1 VVLRGF
7 NVKELLPVNVYQKIK
22 ELISEGRSAALV
34 TSFDQENGSPLKEK
48 MLVTGENRVLFNS
61 IKHIASKEIITVS
74 LDHIARGHSGLSKI
88 NPAEGAAQEIF
99 THVFLA
105 QPRLIILGGGHIG
118 AALCRMAAELD
129 YQVIL
134 IDDRP
139 SFASRE
145 KHPKADRLICDHF
158 DLALD
163 RVNPSLT
170 DYLVI
175 VTRGHRHDRL
185 CLEKALRTEAAYIG
199 MIGSRTRVKAQLQD
213 LAAAGYP
220 EKALARVFSPI
231 GLNIGAVTEAEI
243 ALSIL
248 AEITMVRRSDNHGE
262 IIQSEVI
269 NTLCRL
275 EQERL
280 KAVLVT
286 IIEVKGSAPR
296 KAGSQ
301 MVVLPDGSLIG
312 TIGGGC
318 TEADARRQALLCLD
332 RGLPGR
338 VRFNLNADS
347 AAEEG
352 MACGGVIYISLELL
366 PVIE

>member
-1 VVLRGF
+1 M
-7 NVKELLPVNVYQKIK
+7 KVYRKIK
-22 ELISEGRSAALV
+22 ELISSGCSSGLV
-34 TSFDQENGSPLKEK
+34 ATFDQKNGSPLKEK
-48 MLVTGENRVLFNS
+48 MLVTGDNLVLYNT
-61 IKHIASKEIITVS
+61 INQAESKEIMAVA
-74 LDHIARGHSGLSKI
+74 LDHIVRGHSGLVKI
-88 NPAEGAAQEIF
+88 CPAGGRAQEIF

-105 QPRLIILGGGHIG
+105 QPRLIILGGGHVG
-118 AALCRMAAELD
+118 AALCRIAAELD

-145 KHPKADRLICDHF
+145 KHPKADRVICDHF

-163 RVNPSLT
+163 QVNPSSS

-185 CLEKALRTEAAYIG
+185 CLEKALQRESAYIG
-199 MIGSRTRVKAQLQD
+199 MIGSKKRVKTQLQD
-213 LAAAGYP
+213 LKAKGYS
-220 EKALARVFSPI
+220 EEILSKIFSPI
-231 GLNIGAVTEAEI
+231 GISIGAVTEAEI

-248 AEITMVRRSDNHGE
+248 AEITRVRRSINHGE
-262 IIQSEVI
+262 VIQSEVI
-269 NTLCRL
+269 DTLCRF
-275 EQERL
+275 EQDGTR
-280 KAVLVT
+280 AVLVT
-286 IIEVKGSAPR
+286 IIDVKGSAPR

-301 MVVLPDGSLIG
+301 MVVLADGSLVG

-318 TEADARRQALLCLD
+318 TEADVRRQALLCLD
-332 RGLPGR
+332 RGLSRR
-338 VRFNLNADS
+338 VRLSLNADS

-352 MACGGVIYISLELL
+352 MACGGVMDISLELL

>member
-1 VVLRGF
+1 M
-7 NVKELLPVNVYQKIK
+7 NVYRKIK
-22 ELISEGRSAALV
+22 ELISAGRSAGLV
-34 TSFDQENGSPLKEK
+34 TSFDQENGFPLTEK
-48 MLVTGENRVLFNS
+48 LLVTGDSRVLYNTT
-61 IKHIASKEIITVS
+61 KHIESKEIIAVA
-74 LDHIARGHSGLSKI
+74 LEHIARGHSGLAKI
-88 NPAEGAAQEIF
+88 YSAEGVTQEIF
-99 THVFLA
+99 THAFLA
-105 QPRLIILGGGHIG
+105 QPRLIILGGGHVG

-139 SFASRE
+139 SFASGE
-145 KHPKADRLICDHF
+145 IHPKADRLICDRF

-163 RVNPSLT
+163 RVNPTSS

-175 VTRGHRHDRL
+175 VTRGHSHDRL
-185 CLEKALRTEAAYIG
+185 CLEKALQRKTAYIG
-199 MIGSRTRVKAQLQD
+199 MIGSKKRVKAQLHD
-213 LAAAGYP
+213 LAAKGYSE
-220 EKALARVFSPI
+220 EKLSRIFTPI
-231 GLNIGAVTEAEI
+231 GIPIGAVTEAEI

-248 AEITMVRRSDNHGE
+248 AEITMVRRSVNHGE
-262 IIQSEVI
+262 VIQSKVI
-269 NTLCRL
+269 DTLCRL
-275 EQERL
+275 EQEGV

-286 IIEVKGSAPR
+286 ILDVKGSAPR

-318 TEADARRQALLCLD
+318 TEADVRRQALLCLD

-338 VRFNLNADS
+338 VRFSLNADS

-352 MACGGVIYISLELL
+352 MACGGVMDISLELL